1 MKYLASNP
9 TPHKQGGA
17 ALLVCLI
24 ILILVT
30 LMGLTTMKT
39 SVLQEKMS
47 GANSDRSLAFQSA
60 ELALRDA
67 ERHVKDSLSPASG
80 FVDGCA
86 AGLCLPPTDGTSAVD
101 TLNWD
106 SASAATYGAGT
117 QAPALGGVAAQPK
130 YIIEL
135 MYKMQPPLG
144 NSASVKA
151 LGTPYRITALG
162 FGKQQQT
169 RVVLQSTYYKP

>member
-1 MKYLASNP
+1 MKHSL
-9 TPHKQGGA
+9 KLGRQDGA
-17 ALLVCLI
+17 ALLICLI

-47 GANSDRSLAFQSA
+47 GANSDRSLAFQAA

-67 ERHVKDSLSPASG
+67 ERHIKNNLSPASP
-80 FVDGCA
+80 FADGCVA
-86 AGLCLPPTDGTSAVD
+86 SLCTTPTDGTSLADSVD
-101 TLNWD
+101 WD
-106 SASAATYGAGT
+106 SSEAATYGAGT
-117 QAPALGGVAAQPK
+117 QAPAIGGVALQPK

-135 MYKMQPPLG
+135 MHKMQPPLG
-144 NSASVKA
+144 NSSSMKSM
-151 LGTPYRITALG
+151 GTPYRITALG
-162 FGKQQQT
+162 YGKQQHT